1 MKTRFQLLTLLMSL
15 ILLIACDAIGK
26 HYLKDLDFR
35 RDHGNEYVYNK
46 DGSVFTGTAW
56 SSDGKT
62 LKIEVSNGILN
73 QATQYHSNGE
83 IAATVQFTAGSK
95 SRKYFDTNG
104 NQISKEQSEELYPEL
119 EVQAGAFEHEV
130 HYLEK

>member
-1 MKTRFQLLTLLMSL
+1 MKTKFQLLTLLMSL
-15 ILLIACDAIGK
+15 ILLIACDAVGK

-35 RDHGNEYVYNK
+35 RDHGNEYAYNK

-62 LKIEVSNGILN
+62 VKIEVNNGVINYVTL
-73 QATQYHSNGE
+73 YHSNGD
-83 IAATVQFTAGSK
+83 IAAQYTAGS
-95 SRKYFDTNG
+95 RIGNYYDTNG
-104 NQISKEQSEELYPEL
+104 NQISEQQFKKEYPEVM
-119 EVQAGAFEHEV
+119 VQLGAFEHEV

>member
-1 MKTRFQLLTLLMSL
+1 MKTKFQLLTLLMSL
-15 ILLIACDAIGK
+15 FIFVACDAVGK

-35 RDHGNEYVYNK
+35 RDHGNEYAYNK

-62 LKIEVSNGILN
+62 VKIEVNNGVINDVTL
-73 QATQYHSNGE
+73 YHSNGD
-83 IAATVQFTAGSK
+83 IAAQYTVGS
-95 SRKYFDTNG
+95 RIENYYDTNG
-104 NQISKEQSEELYPEL
+104 NQISEQQFKKEYPEVM
-119 EVQAGAFEHEV
+119 VQLGAFEHEV

>member
-1 MKTRFQLLTLLMSL
+1 MKFQFLALLMSL
-15 ILLIACDAIGK
+15 IFLAACDAVGK

-35 RDHGNEYVYNK
+35 RDHGNEYAFNK

-62 LKIEVSNGILN
+62 IKIEVNNGVINSATLYYSNGD
-73 QATQYHSNGE
+73 
-83 IAATVQFTAGSK
+83 IAAQSTFA
-95 SRKYFDTNG
+95 SRKYNVNYYDTNG
-104 NQISKEQSEELYPEL
+104 NQISEKQFMEEYPEVM
-119 EVQAGAFEHEV
+119 VQFGAFTHEI

>member
-1 MKTRFQLLTLLMSL
+1 MKTKIQLLTLLMSL
-15 ILLIACDAIGK
+15 FILVACDAIGK

-35 RDHGNEYVYNK
+35 RDHGNEYAYNK

-62 LKIEVSNGILN
+62 VKIEVNNGVINYVTL
-73 QATQYHSNGE
+73 YHSNGD
-83 IAATVQFTAGSK
+83 IAAQYTAGS
-95 SRKYFDTNG
+95 RIEKYYDTNG
-104 NQISKEQSEELYPEL
+104 NQISEQQFKKEYPEVM
-119 EVQAGAFEHEV
+119 VQLGAFEHEV